1 MRHSESLLRRRISSA
16 VPHVILYYSKLS
28 ICAKQKGEGFYMKNS
43 LKKSIVLFA
52 IAALFVI
59 PLGSKAL
66 AQEQIRKE
74 APDGAAMVADFVILR
89 PVGIFSIAAG
99 SVFFAL
105 SSPFSAL
112 GGNIGTAWNKM
123 VVSPAKFTFARP
135 LGDF

>member
-1 MRHSESLLRRRISSA
+1 
-16 VPHVILYYSKLS
+16 
-28 ICAKQKGEGFYMKNS
+28 MKNS

-89 PVGIFSIAAG
+89 PVGIISIAAG
-99 SVFFAL
+99 SDF
-105 SSPFSAL
+105 FSAL